1 MSKNYNN
8 PRETMM
14 KTSICR
20 IARPLPKILP
30 ALVCAL
36 LATSARAEV
45 GFETA
50 QGWKLSTDGWII
62 LQGHR
67 QNGENVETTGFRI
80 SSGTTPSLFALN
92 VTAPPVDGIT
102 FSSRV
107 GLYINTQSGEGNFRN
122 AGNVGASGSKSLDPR
137 EMWGKAS
144 ASWGELIFGKS
155 YSIYQGEAVLADPS
169 ALAGGL
175 TGYDFVNTSDALAAS
190 FNAGYLY
197 TNFNAG
203 LRYNSPKSQP
213 LSVSIAVYDPSQIR
227 NVFTG
232 AGASQTKTPR
242 VEGGVYYNQPFGG
255 AKLKVYGDFTYQS
268 AQQCRIASG
277 AACLNDEV
285 KTRGLSA
292 GATIDTGM
300 FNVYASAFSA
310 KGLGSVLM
318 QDIDA
323 LDALGRER
331 KSEGYYAQ
339 LLVRPVEALTLRFS
353 HGRTEVDDTSAT
365 AGHTATSNTIGAY
378 YGVNK
383 YATVYAEVATS
394 KFTLNP
400 VFNRPTDTRYL
411 TVGGRFMW

>member
-1 MSKNYNN
+1 
-8 PRETMM
+8 M
-14 KTSICR
+14 KTCSK
-20 IARPLPKILP
+20 LLP

-36 LATSARAEV
+36 LSTGAQAEV

-67 QNGENVETTGFRI
+67 QHGDSVETTGFRMT
-80 SSGTTPSLFALN
+80 SGTTPSLFAFN
-92 VTAPPVDGIT
+92 ITAPAVNGVT

-122 AGNVGASGSKSLDPR
+122 AGNVGTSGSKSLDPR

-144 ASWGELIFGKS
+144 ASWGELIFGKH

-175 TGYDFVNTSDALAAS
+175 TGYDYVNTTDALAAS

-203 LRYNSPKSQP
+203 LRYNSPKTQP
-213 LSVSIAVYDPSQIR
+213 LSISVAIYDPSQIR

-242 VEGGVYYNQPFGG
+242 IEGGVYYDQKFGE
-255 AKLKVYGDFTYQS
+255 ARLKLYGDFIYQT
-268 AQQCRIASG
+268 AQQCRTAAG
-277 AACLNDEV
+277 AACVDDEV
-285 KTRGLSA
+285 KTEGASA
-292 GATIDTGM
+292 GAIADIGM
-300 FNVYASAFSA
+300 FNVYVSAFSA

-323 LDALGRER
+323 LDANGRAR
-331 KSEGYYAQ
+331 KSEGYYGQ
-339 LLVRPVEALTLRFS
+339 LLIKPVEGLTLRFS

-378 YGVNK
+378 YAVNK
-383 YATVYAEVATS
+383 YATVYTEIANS
-394 KFTLNP
+394 RFTLNP
-400 VFNRPTDTRYL
+400 AFNRPTDTRYL